1 MESFDIGSNSTL
13 RLSGVN
19 LTTDIG
25 TSPVADA
32 VALFTMFDTDGNE
45 MPGQTWPTVLIPTA
59 TPGEYIGGLEPTIE
73 AKHNWVYSTETITT
87 TPSGV
92 VMRIVCDMK
101 AVDRACC
108 E

>member
-32 VALFTMFDTDGNE
+32 SVLFTMFDSDGSE
-45 MPGQTWPTVLIPTA
+45 MPGQTWPATLIPTA
-59 TPGEYIGGLEPTIE
+59 TPGEYIGGLEPTIA
-73 AKHNWVYSTETITT
+73 AKHNWVYATETITT

-92 VMRIVCDMK
+92 IMRIVCDMQ
-101 AVDRACC
+101 AVDRSCC
-108 E
+108 K